1 MNSEEKALENI
12 VCNFRENTEKLTKAV
27 EMRLG
32 AVAGAVSAVSGA
44 SRVDS
49 GAIELAGIYK
59 SSIEDVLKL
68 KSKKDTPLQIKQHI
82 SAYSEALSVVDT
94 VTLAKMILEGADKE
108 NDNIGVELLDPEAG
122 IQPFSEDVRIV
133 YRKAHGADIAFEKF
147 ASLLPDAAALY
158 RDNFP
163 NVCDSVALGDA
174 DMCILPYENTED
186 GKLSGFYRLIENYD
200 LKIAAS
206 CLVRSDNR
214 EDKTRYLLLSRN
226 LVGLSMLS
234 GVTDFELALTD
245 RNNGSLTRTLSA
257 AYIIG
262 VDIISIDTVRREGD
276 ACVYDIRISGDS
288 DKIDTFI
295 LYLKLERTEFSPLG
309 LYAVID

>member
-122 IQPFSEDVRIV
+122 TQPFSEDVRIV

-262 VDIISIDTVRREGD
+262 VDIISIDTVRRDGD
-276 ACVYDIRISGDS
+276 TCVYDIRISGDS

>member
-1 MNSEEKALENI
+1 MTKEEKALENI
-12 VCNFRENTEKLTKAV
+12 VCNFKENTEKLTRDV

-32 AVAGAVSAVSGA
+32 AVASTVSAVAGSNI
-44 SRVDS
+44 VDS
-49 GAIELAGIYK
+49 GVIELAGIYK
-59 SSIEDVLKL
+59 SSIGDSLKL
-68 KSKKDTPLQIKQHI
+68 KCKKDTPLQIKPHI
-82 SAYSEALSVVDT
+82 SSYSEALSVVDT
-94 VTLAKMILEGADKE
+94 VTLAKMILEGAEDE
-108 NDNIGVELLDPEAG
+108 NENLSIELLDPESNT
-122 IQPFSEDVRIV
+122 QPFLEDVRIV

-226 LVGLSMLS
+226 LVGLSMIS

-276 ACVYDIRISGDS
+276 TCVYDIRISGDS

-295 LYLKLERTEFSPLG
+295 LYLKLERAEFSPLG